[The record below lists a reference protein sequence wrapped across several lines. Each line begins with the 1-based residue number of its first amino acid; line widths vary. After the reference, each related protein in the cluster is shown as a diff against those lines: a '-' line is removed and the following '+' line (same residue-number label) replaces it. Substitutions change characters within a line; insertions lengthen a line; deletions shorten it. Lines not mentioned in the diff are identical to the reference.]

1 MSRDSGQR
9 PPGARE
15 PLTVFYDGSCGL
27 CQATVAWALAR
38 DHDRALAPLPYQ
50 SPEAQVR
57 LGPERAR
64 KAAEELHVWSEAD
77 GVRVGADAIAAM
89 LKRLP
94 GWRWAGALLGWGPVR
109 AIARPV
115 YRAIAARR
123 AGWRTCSLP
132 LGRGGARS

>member
-1 MSRDSGQR
+1 MSRDT
-9 PPGARE
+9 GAGAGRSRA

-27 CQATVAWALAR
+27 CQATVAWALAQDR
-38 DHDRALAPLPYQ
+38 DRALEALPYQ
-50 SPEAQVR
+50 SEVAEAR

-64 KAAEELHVWSEAD
+64 RAAEELHVWSERE

-89 LKRLP
+89 LRRLP
-94 GWRWAGALLGWGPVR
+94 GWRWAGALLGWGPVLGV
-109 AIARPV
+109 ARPI

-123 AGWRTCSLP
+123 AGWRSCSLP